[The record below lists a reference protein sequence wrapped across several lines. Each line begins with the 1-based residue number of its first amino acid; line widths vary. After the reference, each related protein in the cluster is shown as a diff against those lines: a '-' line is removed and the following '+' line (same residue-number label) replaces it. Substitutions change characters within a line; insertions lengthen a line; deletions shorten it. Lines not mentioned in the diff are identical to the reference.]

1 VIELAFSDE
10 TLTLDSTATDPDE
23 LIKDLVRLAESA
35 FTDGVHRIQAVVPED
50 DLGGRRAL
58 FRAAF
63 RLEGRRREATTGA
76 DGRIADELIFSRLS
90 TDKIGG
96 AYGFSAIAN
105 SIMARK
111 RLIAH
116 VLIRD
121 RDDRVL
127 LCETTFK
134 TDWELPGGIVEAGE
148 PPRHGAIREIQEEL
162 GVAWDPGPLLAID
175 WMPPYL
181 GWEDACELIFD
192 GGVIAE
198 DDLEKFTLD
207 QREIKRTELIALPD
221 AESRLTPLSFRR
233 LTAILAAEPGRT
245 LIMEDGRPL

>member
-1 VIELAFSDE
+1 MIELTFGEES
-10 TLTLDSTATDPDE
+10 LTIESATADLDE
-23 LIKDLVRLAESA
+23 LIKDLTRLVEVA
-35 FTDGVHRIQAVVPED
+35 FTDGVHRIQAALPD
-50 DLGGRRAL
+50 GDQRGRQAL
-58 FRAAF
+58 LRAAF
-63 RLEGRRREATTGA
+63 RLEGRRRDAVTGP
-76 DGRIADELIFSRLS
+76 DGAIVDELIFSRLA

-105 SIMARK
+105 SFMARK

-121 RDDRVL
+121 RQGRVL

-148 PPRHGAIREIQEEL
+148 PPRAGAIREIEEEL
-162 GVAWDPGPLLAID
+162 GVRWMPGRLLALD

-192 GGVIAE
+192 GGLITQ
-198 DDLEKFTLD
+198 DQINGFTLD
-207 QREIKRTELIALPD
+207 QREIKRAELIALPD
-221 AESRLTPLSFRR
+221 AESILTPLSFRR
-233 LTAILAAEPGRT
+233 LTAILAAHGQAF
-245 LIMEDGRPL
+245 IMEDGRPV